1 MKILFIVPPETI
13 SLESSVPKALEG
25 GKGYYPKLG
34 LLYVA
39 AFYERATGDKPVFI
53 DCPPERIGEEELLR
67 RFREIKPDMV
77 AMSIM
82 TFNLLDALHT
92 AKVLKRENSNLK
104 ICLGGPHVNLYPRET
119 LSQPDIDYVVF
130 GEGEPIFTQLIM
142 ALEETGSENLGGIA
156 GLGWKRDG
164 QVHINSAQ
172 TDLLDLNTLP
182 FPARHLVDV
191 TKYEHIIGEGRQFFT
206 IQATRGCPA
215 ACLFCDIRKTTFR
228 FRNAESVVNEVEQL
242 IGMGIDDLFF
252 VDDTITVNKK
262 NVIEICNLMIKRG
275 LKINYKISSRVDMV
289 NPEILQALKRSGCY
303 RIHYGIETAT
313 PRHLEYLEKGQSPEK
328 ILRACKMTREAGIGF
343 FAYMMIGIPHE
354 TKEEMFATVDLA
366 KKLKPDYAQFSICT
380 PYPKTELYFRMMS
393 EGIVPRD
400 VWQEFAENP
409 SPGFKVQ
416 FWNKDFTEEELRTL
430 QDECHSRFYRSPFY
444 LLKQI
449 AKVRSWDDFTAKA
462 RMGTKILTSRLRI

>member
-1 MKILFIVPPETI
+1 MKILFLVPPETI

-39 AFYERATGDKPVFI
+39 AYYERATGDKPVFI

-92 AKVLKRENSNLK
+92 AKALKRESPNLK
-104 ICLGGPHVNLYPRET
+104 VCLGGPHVNLYPRET
-119 LSQPDIDYVVF
+119 LNQPDIDYVVF
-130 GEGEPIFTQLIM
+130 GEGEPIFTQLVM
-142 ALEETGSENLGGIA
+142 ALEEKTNLGDIA

-164 QVHINSAQ
+164 QVEINRMQ

-191 TKYEHIIGEGRQFFT
+191 TKYEHIIGEGSQFFT

-228 FRNAESVVNEVEQL
+228 FRSAENVVDEVEQL
-242 IGMGIDDLFF
+242 IEMGIDDLFF

-313 PRHLEYLEKGQSPEK
+313 PRHLLYLEKGQTPEK

-354 TKEEMFATVDLA
+354 TKDEMFATVDFA
-366 KKLKPDYAQFSICT
+366 KKLRPDYAQFSICT

-400 VWQEFAENP
+400 VWQDFAENP
-409 SPGFKVQ
+409 RADFKIQ

-430 QDECHSRFYRSPFY
+430 QDECHARFYRSPFF

-449 AKVRSWDDFTAKA
+449 AKVKSWDDFTAKA